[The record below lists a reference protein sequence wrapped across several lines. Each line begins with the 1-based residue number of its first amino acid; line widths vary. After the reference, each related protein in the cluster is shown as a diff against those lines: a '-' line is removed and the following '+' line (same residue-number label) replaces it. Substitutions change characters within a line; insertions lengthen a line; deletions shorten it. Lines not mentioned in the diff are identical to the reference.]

1 MVMKDIKSLLKEIE
15 EKKLRLENLGGLS
28 RVAEKNLDEWYKVE
42 LTYTS
47 NAIEGN
53 TLSRAETALVLDKG
67 LTVAGKSIQEHLEAS
82 NHSQAWEWVVRKA
95 GIRNYKFCER
105 DLLELHQLILQKIDD
120 SSAGRYRNVAVRLAG
135 SRAILPNPAKVPDL
149 MKKYFSWLGLK
160 SDNKILRACKAHY
173 RLVSIHPF
181 TDGNGRTARL
191 VMNLLLLVAGYPPI
205 IVRREDRHEYLTS
218 LELAQ
223 LGGSS
228 DKYYQ
233 LMLSGLDRSLDIYLE
248 ATGTVE
254 QREISDKLLKIG
266 ELAKLS
272 GESVATIRHWT
283 KMGLLPISGFTKGE
297 YQLYAATVVEIAK
310 EIRELQ
316 KEKRLSLEEIKKE
329 LD

>member
-1 MVMKDIKSLLKEIE
+1 MVMKDIKLLLKEIE

-28 RVAEKNLDEWYKVE
+28 KNLDEWYKVE

-53 TLSRAETALVLDKG
+53 TLSRTETALVLDKG

-82 NHSQAWEWVVRKA
+82 NHSQAWEWIVRKA

-120 SSAGRYRNVAVRLAG
+120 FSAGRYRNVAVRLAG

-160 SDNKILRACKAHY
+160 SDNKILRACEAHY

-205 IVRREDRHEYLTS
+205 IVRREDRHEYLTG

-228 DKYYQ
+228 DKYYR
-233 LMLSGLDRSLDIYLE
+233 LMLEGLSRSLDIYLE
-248 ATGTVE
+248 ATGE
-254 QREISDKLLKIG
+254 QPKTEKKLLKIG

-283 KMGLLPISGFTKGE
+283 KLGLLPVAGYTKGE
-297 YQLYAATVVEIAK
+297 YQLYDHKLVGTIK
-310 EIRELQ
+310 RIRELQ